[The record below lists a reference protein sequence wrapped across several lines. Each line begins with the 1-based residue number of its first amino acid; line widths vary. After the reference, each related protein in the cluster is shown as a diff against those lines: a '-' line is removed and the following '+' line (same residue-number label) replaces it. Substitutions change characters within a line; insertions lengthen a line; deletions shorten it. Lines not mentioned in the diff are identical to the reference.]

1 VVEEGTGTVVGAR
14 VPMPSRKHQRLVVL
28 LTEHPQLFVE
38 LVRLCSGLDV
48 PGDLELLP
56 GPETVRFPTTERID
70 DGAVV
75 VRRRDGGNCE
85 AFVLE
90 VQLEKDEEKRLAWPA
105 YVVGT
110 AARLRCPATLVVVT
124 PSERVA
130 RWAAKPID
138 VGRGRMMLEPLVVG
152 PRLIPTDPS
161 LEEARAR
168 PDRFALSVIIHGS
181 RPGSLR
187 LGRMAMTI
195 ARELVA
201 LGDRRSIVLADLI
214 VDSIGRDVRRTVQ
227 AEMEAVTGWGKTL
240 WFSEIGKAVADGW
253 ADGRAAGRA
262 EGKVEGKVEGKAE
275 GKVEGKVEAIMKALW
290 MVLRARKLEPTEEQR
305 ARIERC
311 RNPRQLERWL
321 QKALLATRMGEI
333 FGR

>member
-1 VVEEGTGTVVGAR
+1 MQRGAAVVEEGAGAVVAAR
-14 VPMPSRKHQRLVVL
+14 APMPSRKHQRLVVL
-28 LTEHPQLFVE
+28 LSEHPQLFVE

-56 GPETVRFPTTERID
+56 GPETVRFPTTERIG
-70 DGAVV
+70 DGVVV
-75 VRRRDGGNCE
+75 VRRRGGSNGE

-90 VQLEKDEEKRLAWPA
+90 VQLEQDEEKRTSWPA

-110 AARLRCPATLVVVT
+110 AARLRCPTTLVVVT

-138 VGRGRMMLEPLVVG
+138 VGRGRMILEPLVVG
-152 PRLIPTDPS
+152 PRLIPTDS
-161 LEEARAR
+161 TLEEARAR
-168 PDRFALSVIIHGS
+168 PDRLALSVIIHGS

-187 LGRMAMTI
+187 LSRTAMKI

-214 VDSIGRDVRRTVQ
+214 VDSIGRDVRRMVQ
-227 AEMEAVTGWGKTL
+227 AEMEAETGWGKTL

-253 ADGRAAGRA
+253 AEGKAAGMA
-262 EGKVEGKVEGKAE
+262 AGKLEGKAE
-275 GKVEGKVEAIMKALW
+275 GIVNSLW
-290 MVLRARKLEPTEEQR
+290 MVLRARKLEPSKEQR
-305 ARIERC
+305 ARIEAC
-311 RNPRQLERWL
+311 RDHRQLERWL

>member
-1 VVEEGTGTVVGAR
+1 MQHHAAVAEEGAGAVVAALA
-14 VPMPSRKHQRLVVL
+14 PMPLRKHQRLVVL

-56 GPETVRFPTTERID
+56 GPETVRFP
-70 DGAVV
+70 
-75 VRRRDGGNCE
+75 
-85 AFVLE
+85 
-90 VQLEKDEEKRLAWPA
+90 
-105 YVVGT
+105 
-110 AARLRCPATLVVVT
+110 

-138 VGRGRMMLEPLVVG
+138 VGRGRMMLAPLVVG
-152 PRLIPTDPS
+152 PRLIPNDPS

-168 PDRFALSVIIHGS
+168 PDRFALSMIIHGS

-187 LGRMAMTI
+187 LARTAMKV

-201 LGDRRSIVLADLI
+201 AGDGRSIVLADLI

-227 AEMEAVTGWGKTL
+227 AEMEAETGWGRTL

-253 ADGRAAGRA
+253 ADGRARGQA
-262 EGKVEGKVEGKAE
+262 EGKIEGIVN
-275 GKVEGKVEAIMKALW
+275 ALW
-290 MVLRARKLEPTEEQR
+290 MVLRARKLEPTKAQR
-305 ARIERC
+305 VRIERC
-311 RNPRQLERWL
+311 RDHRQLEQWL
-321 QKALLATRMGEI
+321 QKALLATRVGEI